1 MKDKP
6 CFGGLECVLLC
17 TIICAS
23 FGVTVVADA
32 SHPGTRTSLSTT
44 STAIPEQ
51 PNEVGRNGGAQN
63 STTGGVNSTNVT
75 DGYGKRFMDSVTEN
89 RGMLTRTLYVL
100 IGITA
105 IIVVYFGIRTLR

>member
-6 CFGGLECVLLC
+6 CFGRLECVLLC
-17 TIICAS
+17 AIICAS
-23 FGVTVVADA
+23 FAVTVDADA

-51 PNEVGRNGGAQN
+51 PNEVGPNGGAQN
-63 STTGGVNSTNVT
+63 NTTGGVNSTNVT